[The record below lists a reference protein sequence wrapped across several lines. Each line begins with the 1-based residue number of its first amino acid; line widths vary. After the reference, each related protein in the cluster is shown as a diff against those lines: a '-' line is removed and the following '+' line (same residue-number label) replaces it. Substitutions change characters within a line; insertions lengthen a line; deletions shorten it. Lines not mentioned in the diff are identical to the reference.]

1 MEEKISNTIF
11 RKFVL
16 KSIFN
21 IENKDEDIELDE
33 GSYLWFVS
41 QKLER
46 LKELNDICLSI
57 YNAIVTTV
65 FLDAYKILN
74 AKVQE
79 STISFD
85 EKRFY
90 DLIASIL
97 NFDSLENALFSHA
110 TLLEELLKYSLEFY
124 RSSILRKITVMK
136 KLTEGQKQCLKTGF
150 SLFENDIEEYEN
162 HFSLETLINYYQ
174 EEIKK
179 YEEAEIDINDFGTLT
194 EDLLEEISGF
204 IKMLAGYDPTSFE
217 EFMEELLET
226 DYKWSKYIIDHSF
239 KIQGIDLEES
249 EQRVK
254 LFENF
259 KIKDLIYDGILYNDD
274 YLKSTLNF
282 ILEVKSN
289 KIIKEEIIEEY
300 YDRIRKR

>member
-21 IENKDEDIELDE
+21 IENKDEDLELDE

-41 QKLER
+41 KKLER
-46 LKELNDICLSI
+46 LKELNDVCLSI

-97 NFDSLENALFSHA
+97 NFDSLENALFSYS
-110 TLLEELLKYSLEFY
+110 TLLEELLKYALEFY

-179 YEEAEIDINDFGTLT
+179 YEEAEIGIKDFGTLT

-204 IKMLAGYDPTSFE
+204 IKMLAGYDPASFE
-217 EFMEELLET
+217 ELMEELLET

-239 KIQGIDLEES
+239 KIQGIDLEEN

-254 LFENF
+254 FFESF
-259 KIKDLIYDGILYNDD
+259 KIKDLIYDEILYNDD

-282 ILEVKSN
+282 ILEVKIN

>member
-21 IENKDEDIELDE
+21 IENEYEDLELDE

-97 NFDSLENALFSHA
+97 NFDSLENALFSHS

-179 YEEAEIDINDFGTLT
+179 YEEAEIGIKDFGTLT

-204 IKMLAGYDPTSFE
+204 IKMLAGYDPASFE
-217 EFMEELLET
+217 ELMEELLET

-239 KIQGIDLEES
+239 KIQGIDLEEN

-254 LFENF
+254 FFESF
-259 KIKDLIYDGILYNDD
+259 KIKDLIYDEILYNDD

>member
-16 KSIFN
+16 KTIFN
-21 IENKDEDIELDE
+21 IENKDEDLELDE

-46 LKELNDICLSI
+46 LKELNDVCLSI

-97 NFDSLENALFSHA
+97 NFDSLENALFSHS

-204 IKMLAGYDPTSFE
+204 IKMLAGYAPASFE
-217 EFMEELLET
+217 AFMEELLET

-239 KIQGIDLEES
+239 KIQGIDLEEN

>member
-41 QKLER
+41 EKLER
-46 LKELNDICLSI
+46 LKELNDVCLSI

-97 NFDSLENALFSHA
+97 NFDSLENALFSYS
-110 TLLEELLKYSLEFY
+110 TLLEELLKYTLEFY

-179 YEEAEIDINDFGTLT
+179 YEEAEIGIKDFGTLT

-204 IKMLAGYDPTSFE
+204 IKMLAGYDPASFE
-217 EFMEELLET
+217 ELMEELLET

-239 KIQGIDLEES
+239 KIKGIDLEEN

-254 LFENF
+254 FFESF
-259 KIKDLIYDGILYNDD
+259 KIKDLIYDEILYNDD